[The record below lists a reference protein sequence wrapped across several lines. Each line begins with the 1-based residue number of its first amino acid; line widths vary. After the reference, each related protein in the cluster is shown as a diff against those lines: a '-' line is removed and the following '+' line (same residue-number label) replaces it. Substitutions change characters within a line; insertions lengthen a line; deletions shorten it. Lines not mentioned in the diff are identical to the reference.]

1 MRILHHAILSPA
13 SRKIRLQLTEKKL
26 PFTLELERPWE
37 LRERFLEL
45 SPAGDVPVLRD
56 DGGVTVNDSV
66 TIAEYLEE
74 VYPQTPLLPKSPAAR
89 AETRRV
95 AAWFETKF
103 DREAGWPLVREK
115 VFKRFGWLPGAGNA
129 PDMTAMRLAMEAMKL
144 HLDYLGRLADRRGWL
159 AGELSL
165 ADMAAAAHMSCV
177 DYLGDVPWDD
187 FPAAKD
193 WYMRIK
199 SRPCF
204 RPLLGD
210 RLPGLNPADGYADL
224 DF

>member
-1 MRILHHAILSPA
+1 MRILHHAILSPS

-26 PFTLELERPWE
+26 TFTLELERPWE
-37 LRERFLEL
+37 ARERFLEL
-45 SPAGDVPVLRD
+45 SPAGDVPILRD
-56 DGGVTVNDSV
+56 DGGATVNDAGA
-66 TIAEYLEE
+66 IAEYLEE
-74 VYPQTPLLPKSPAAR
+74 VYPQSPLLPKAPAAR
-89 AETRRV
+89 AEVRRV
-95 AAWFETKF
+95 VAWFDAKF
-103 DREAGWPLVREK
+103 DREVGSRLVVEK
-115 VFKRFGWLPGAGNA
+115 VFKRFGWTQAQSSA
-129 PDMTAMRLAMEAMKL
+129 PDMTAIRLAMEAMKT
-144 HLDYLGRLADRRGWL
+144 HLDYVGRLADRRGWL

-165 ADMAAAAHMSCV
+165 ADMAAAAHLSCV

-204 RPLLGD
+204 RPLLAD
-210 RLPGLNPADGYADL
+210 RLPGLNPAEGYADL